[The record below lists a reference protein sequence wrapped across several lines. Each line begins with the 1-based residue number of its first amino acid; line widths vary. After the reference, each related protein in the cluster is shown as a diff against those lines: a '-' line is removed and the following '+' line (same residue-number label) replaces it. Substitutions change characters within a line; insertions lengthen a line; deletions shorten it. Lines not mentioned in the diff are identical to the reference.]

1 LQAWKWVATRTQQAV
16 GIEPGFRHLEQ
27 AVPIGRELVES
38 ESARMNNSLATLVY
52 ACGIGGLFYL
62 DRDKSVRT
70 SGALWLPIA
79 YLWIVARALSVWL
92 GIASPANIQLDG
104 SPLDAAVLSLLLAAA
119 AVVLFQRSRLTG
131 ALLAAN
137 WPILIFY
144 AYCLVSVT
152 WSYYPDIAFKR
163 WIKAIED
170 LVMVLVIVTDRQP
183 VAAVRRVFSRAGF
196 LLLPVSVL
204 YIKYFPALGRGYTPD
219 GLPMNRGV
227 TTDKNTLGQIVL
239 VISLVVL
246 WNVLTLL
253 QDKQAPNRTRRL
265 IAQVTLLAFGA
276 VLLQMADSST
286 SLACFVLGAGI
297 MLAARSRAMKRR
309 PARVHGLAVGIL
321 LAGALIILFGGQ
333 STVTDTLGRQSNF
346 SGRTDIWAAAIS
358 AGSNPIIGDG
368 MDNFWIGPHV
378 RKLQSTL
385 ANAGWWH
392 PEGLNEA
399 HNGYIEIYLNLG
411 WIGVCLIAV
420 VLIRGYTRAAGAFR
434 MNPATGGPLLGYV
447 FVAAFYSIAEAGFR
461 SPTYMQ
467 IFLLLAIFSASAFSG
482 ALLGVE
488 KAKVPVSSR
497 GRSYA
502 TGAIY

>member
-1 LQAWKWVATRTQQAV
+1 
-16 GIEPGFRHLEQ
+16 
-27 AVPIGRELVES
+27 
-38 ESARMNNSLATLVY
+38 MNDSLARLVY
-52 ACGIGGLFYL
+52 AGVIAGLFYL
-62 DRDKSVRT
+62 DTDKSVRT
-70 SGALWLPIA
+70 SGALWLPIV
-79 YLWIVARALSVWL
+79 YLWIVPRALSVWL
-92 GIASPANIQLDG
+92 GIAPPSNIQLDG
-104 SPLDAAVLSLLLAAA
+104 SPLDAAILSLLLAAA
-119 AVVLFQRSRLTG
+119 VAVLCQRSRLTR
-131 ALLAAN
+131 AFLAAN

-152 WSYYPDIAFKR
+152 WSYYPTVAFKR
-163 WIKAIED
+163 WIKAVED

-196 LLLPVSVL
+196 LLLPISVL
-204 YIKYFPALGRGYTPD
+204 YIKYFPDLGRGYTPD
-219 GLPMNRGV
+219 GLPMNKGV

-253 QDKQAPNRTRRL
+253 RDKEAPNRTRRL

-286 SLACFVLGAGI
+286 SFACFVLGGGI
-297 MLAARSRAMKRR
+297 ILATGLRAMKRR
-309 PARVHGLAVGIL
+309 PARVHGLSLGIL
-321 LAGALIILFGGQ
+321 LTGALLMLGAQ
-333 STVTDTLGRQSNF
+333 STVTGTLGRQSNF

-358 AGSNPIIGDG
+358 AASNPIMGDG
-368 MDNFWIGPHV
+368 MDNFWIGPNV
-378 RKLQSTL
+378 EKLQSTL
-385 ANAGWWH
+385 SNAGWWH

-420 VLIRGYTRAAGAFR
+420 VLISGYTRVAGAFR
-434 MNPATGGPLLGYV
+434 MNPTTGGPLLGYLL
-447 FVAAFYSIAEAGFR
+447 VAAFYSITEAGFR

-467 IFLLLAIFSASAFSG
+467 VFLLLAIFSATGVSAGFIG
-482 ALLGVE
+482 RE

-497 GRSYA
+497 RPKLYNGCDLPTPPRDGDYPAQIEISS
-502 TGAIY
+502 